1 MILLASSGWTLE
13 IKMIK
18 QGVRMLA
25 KLTRIGQYIKD
36 LKKENAS
43 LRKLIIEKD
52 NKIAELNQEILETNE
67 DYDDNLDFMQKII
80 YLCVKDAYGTLGINV
95 TDEMVEQ
102 YIDELSERV
111 ETTPSIELGSL
122 CDAEV

>member
-1 MILLASSGWTLE
+1 
-13 IKMIK
+13 MIK

-25 KLTRIGQYIKD
+25 KLTRIGQYIKN

-52 NKIAELNQEILETNE
+52 NKITELSQEILETKE
-67 DYDDNLDFMQKII
+67 EYDENLDFMQNMI
-80 YLCVKDAYGTLGINV
+80 YLCVKDAYGSLGLNV
-95 TDEMVEQ
+95 TDDMIEA

-122 CDAEV
+122 CDAEM

>member
-1 MILLASSGWTLE
+1 
-13 IKMIK
+13 MIK

-80 YLCVKDAYGTLGINV
+80 YLCVKDAYGALGLNV

-122 CDAEV
+122 SDAEV